1 MEFLVELFVN
11 GLLVGMM
18 YALVALGF
26 VLIYKAS
33 SVFNFAQ
40 GELVMFGGFVAAAL
54 LTIYGIPLGLA
65 LPIAL
70 GLMIALGF
78 GIERGMLRTLVGRP
92 VIAIIMATVGLASVL
107 RGVAPMLWGAATK
120 DIPLPL
126 PVRPF
131 IVADLFISPLNLVAG
146 GASLAFLAAFGYFFK
161 KTRMGIAMR
170 AVADDQQAA
179 MSMGIN
185 VGSIFALTWG
195 IAGLV
200 SAIGGIIWGNFLGV
214 DTQLALVGLKVF
226 PVVILGGMDSVLGA
240 VLGGLLV
247 GAVEN
252 VAAGFIDPF
261 VGGGTKDFVPYM
273 LMIIALL
280 IRPSGFFGKEIIE
293 RV

>member
-1 MEFLVELFVN
+1 MEFLLELFVN

-40 GELVMFGGFVAAAL
+40 GELVMFGGFVAAAM
-54 LTIYGIPLGLA
+54 LTIYRIPLGLA
-65 LPIAL
+65 LPTTL

-78 GIERGMLRTLVGRP
+78 GIERGMLRSLIGRP

-120 DIPLPL
+120 DLPLPL
-126 PVRPF
+126 PVKPF
-131 IVADLFISPLNLVAG
+131 IVADLFISPLNLAAG
-146 GASLAFLAAFGYFFK
+146 GASLAFLAGFGYFFK
-161 KTRMGIAMR
+161 KTRVGIAMR

-240 VLGGLLV
+240 ILGGLIV

-252 VAAGFIDPF
+252 VAAGFVDPF
-261 VGGGTKDFVPYM
+261 VGGGTKDFLPYV